1 VLDLPRS
8 LLLALWGTAALQ
20 ARVDT
25 ARAVRVVTG
34 SDEPHTVE
42 GEDLPFSA
50 SPTGPGLHDLLEQL
64 DGKVAGLRAVLPV
77 PGDALGLPGR
87 PEVTQAAVQAGEG
100 VVGVPREPSDPGW
113 TYVPQVQAFGSEY
126 EPGWQVVWCSWR
138 NPVGARPLGG
148 AFGDLSEA
156 ERALRGALLE
166 ATERLSTLD
175 VARWRED
182 AAADIA
188 AVRDGGV
195 DGRFIPP
202 GTPPRAVR
210 VIGTALR
217 VRAIVKLA
225 HGDDGAALNVWEASR
240 RAEVLRHV
248 DGIARRALVAVTSVE
263 DRPG

>member
-8 LLLALWGTAALQ
+8 LLLALWGTAVLQ
-20 ARVDT
+20 ARVDP

-34 SDEPHTVE
+34 ADEPHTLE

-64 DGKVAGLRAVLPV
+64 DGKVTALRAVLPV

-87 PEVTQAAVQAGEG
+87 PEVTQAAVEAGEG
-100 VVGVPREPSDPGW
+100 VVAVPQDRAGPGW
-113 TYVPQVQAFGSEY
+113 TYVPQVRAFGSEY
-126 EPGWQVVWCSWR
+126 EQGWQVAWRSWR
-138 NPVGARPLGG
+138 NPSGVRMPEG

-166 ATERLSTLD
+166 ATESLAALD
-175 VARWRED
+175 VARWRDD
-182 AAADIA
+182 AAAGIA
-188 AVRDGGV
+188 TVRDGGV

-217 VRAIVKLA
+217 VRAIVELA
-225 HGDDGAALNVWEASR
+225 HGDDGAALNAWEASR
-240 RAEVLRHV
+240 RTQVLRDV

-263 DRPG
+263 GRPG